1 MKNSQKLL
9 NILCHQKK
17 LVFLCV
23 YKMHTF
29 SIKTCSKTDVE
40 AIKHNDKKMDK

>member
-1 MKNSQKLL
+1 MSS
-9 NILCHQKK
+9 KK
-17 LVFLCV
+17 VSFFCM

-29 SIKTCSKTDVE
+29 SIKAWSKTDVE

>member
-1 MKNSQKLL
+1 M
-9 NILCHQKK
+9 
-17 LVFLCV
+17 

-29 SIKTCSKTDVE
+29 SIKAWSKTDVE